1 MEFHCIARSG
11 GAQRRLDR
19 APLAENAAAA
29 REGAMVQMVGIGEI
43 NRIFEVTDRLGIHR
57 EAIVIPL
64 APRHPGRVR
73 KRPDGKIEIVVE
85 SEGDFEAWAAGLEAE
100 IQKAIG

>member
-1 MEFHCIARSG
+1 MIE
-11 GAQRRLDR
+11 
-19 APLAENAAAA
+19 
-29 REGAMVQMVGIGEI
+29 VVGIREI

-57 EAIVIPL
+57 EALVIPL

-85 SEGDFEAWAAGLEAE
+85 KDGDFEDWVRGLAPQLQAL
-100 IQKAIG
+100 I